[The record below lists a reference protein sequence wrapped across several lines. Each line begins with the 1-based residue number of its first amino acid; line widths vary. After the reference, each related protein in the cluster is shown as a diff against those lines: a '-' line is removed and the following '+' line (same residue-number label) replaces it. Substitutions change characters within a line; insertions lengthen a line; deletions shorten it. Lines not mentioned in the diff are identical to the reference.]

1 MIYSPKKHYVRRS
14 RTDESKPINPENC
27 DTTNVRKNTHSR
39 EVGAPNARLIT
50 TAAIAPGH
58 ITVKL
63 VELDFCSIVKHV
75 MSSIC

>member
-1 MIYSPKKHYVRRS
+1 MSYSPKKNYVRCS
-14 RTDESKPINPENC
+14 RTDGSKPLNPKNC
-27 DTTNVRKNTHSR
+27 DTTNMRKNTHCN

-63 VELDFCSIVKHV
+63 VELDFFSIVKHV